1 SQAAKT
7 DLLLTAI
14 DLVDP
19 EDPSSDEQLYE
30 LVSAILGE
38 QSPREENTM
47 SPPGRKRTRVT
58 RTERSSTIKL
68 KKGDL
73 KQILDMPLE
82 VFNEIAR
89 YLTPPDLLALARSTK
104 FFRAMFMSRSSAPIW
119 QSAIDNVVGLPPCP
133 PNMSA
138 PHYTSLIYS
147 RICSECG
154 GRAMRRM
161 DTRIR
166 IRLCATCRNTPGS
179 IDEMSTDEK
188 RLLLVPTSR
197 DILPERPDV
206 HYYLRRDLQAF
217 KEIIDDPRYKTQDV
231 WDELIMNRRKELE
244 ERYQHAA
251 RLEEFLEDMEEDRA
265 NEIQELKEERKL
277 SIEER
282 LYEDGWTSEDLD
294 FPAETRPQWN
304 QLVLWPHPLTDRIWS
319 NLQPKLVPLLEANR
333 DRNNRLAE

>member
-1 SQAAKT
+1 MLTQILALSRAAKT

-19 EDPSSDEQLYE
+19 EDPSSDEELYE
-30 LVSAILGE
+30 LVSAIFGE
-38 QSPREENTM
+38 QSSREENAM
-47 SPPGRKRTRVT
+47 SPPRRKRTRVT
-58 RTERSSTIKL
+58 RTEKPPAAKL

-82 VFNEIAR
+82 VFNEITR

-104 FFRAMFMSRSSAPIW
+104 LFRAMFMSRSSAPIW
-119 QSAIDNVVGLPPCP
+119 QSAINNVVGLPPCP
-133 PNMSA
+133 PNMPA

-147 RICSECG
+147 RICSVQLLK
-154 GRAMRRM
+154 A
-161 DTRIR
+161 DI
-166 IRLCATCRNTPGS
+166 ISIS

-206 HYYLRRDLQAF
+206 HYYLRRDLQSF
-217 KEIIDDPRYKTQDV
+217 MELIDDPRYKTQDV

-265 NEIQELKEERKL
+265 NEIQELKEERRL

-294 FPAETRPQWN
+294 FPAETRSRWN
-304 QLVLWPHPLTDRIWS
+304 QLVLRPQPLTDRIWS
-319 NLQPKLVPLLEANR
+319 NLQPKLVSMLEANR